1 MTKSPTF
8 RSSSVEFDGAAP
20 LYLSSGEVTFNTVS
34 QYGINF
40 MVPWNC
46 GIQKVYLN
54 VRTAAT
60 ITDLFMHLGTA
71 ATAGAY
77 MSTYRVDAS
86 TAGLY
91 SISTI
96 TTVETTW
103 ISQTV
108 SAGSVMRVV
117 FTTGATAVVAV
128 TVVLNPNIL

>member
-1 MTKSPTF
+1 MVKSPTY
-8 RSSSVEFDGAAP
+8 RASSIEFDGAAP
-20 LYLSSGEVTFNTVS
+20 LYLSSGEITFNTVS
-34 QYGINF
+34 QTGINF

-54 VRTAAT
+54 VRTTAT
-60 ITDLFMHLGTA
+60 ATDLFMHLGTTASA
-71 ATAGAY
+71 AANLSG
-77 MSTYRVDAS
+77 YRVDAS
-86 TAGLY
+86 TAGIF

-103 ISQTV
+103 VTQTV
-108 SAGSVMRVV
+108 SAGNVFRVT